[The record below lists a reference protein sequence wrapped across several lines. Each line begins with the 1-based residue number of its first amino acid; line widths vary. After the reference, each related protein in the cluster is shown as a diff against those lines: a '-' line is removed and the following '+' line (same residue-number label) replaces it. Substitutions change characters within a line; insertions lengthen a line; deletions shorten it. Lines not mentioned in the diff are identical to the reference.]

1 MIWFLILQPFHMNE
15 QKNQKQKP
23 LSSLRSQQQMGP
35 ELEQIPSFPRLL
47 LSTSFFL
54 TWTHLIVASAICPL
68 AQGLWETLFGAVDI
82 EGGAFLLSNLL
93 SQTFHQWN
101 AGEAFCG

>member
-1 MIWFLILQPFHMNE
+1 MIWFLILQSFHKNE
-15 QKNQKQKP
+15 QKNQKKP
-23 LSSLRSQQQMGP
+23 LSSLRSGQQMGP

-47 LSTSFFL
+47 PSTSFFL

-68 AQGLWETLFGAVDI
+68 AQGLWETLLGTVDI
-82 EGGAFLLSNLL
+82 EGGAFLLSNLM

-101 AGEAFCG
+101 AGDAFCG